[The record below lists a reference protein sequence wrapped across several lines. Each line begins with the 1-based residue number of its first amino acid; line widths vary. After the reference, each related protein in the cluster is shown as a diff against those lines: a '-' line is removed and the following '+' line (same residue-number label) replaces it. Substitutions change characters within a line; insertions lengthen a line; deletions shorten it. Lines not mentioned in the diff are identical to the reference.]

1 MDRWSDG
8 RHCSDYLYEVKSA
21 TKLEKKQEE
30 RCKIENAWI
39 NICTK
44 FNVLVWTDDMAG
56 YIVLKPIVFE
66 PDLDLPTVLGILLYQ
81 FKDMEE
87 MGGEGGYKISV
98 WRGRGIWGWWW
109 WSSHR
114 EDLMSQTSKHWM
126 AMMTHHQSLKLGLKE
141 FDTLVWAK
149 NANVDIVI
157 AIGYNKTSYC
167 PVMIK
172 QGRRL
177 I

>member
-1 MDRWSDG
+1 M
-8 RHCSDYLYEVKSA
+8 CEVKSA

-87 MGGEGGYKISV
+87 RG
-98 WRGRGIWGWWW
+98 GRGI
-109 WSSHR
+109 
-114 EDLMSQTSKHWM
+114 
-126 AMMTHHQSLKLGLKE
+126 
-141 FDTLVWAK
+141 
-149 NANVDIVI
+149 
-157 AIGYNKTSYC
+157 
-167 PVMIK
+167 
-172 QGRRL
+172 
-177 I
+177 